1 MGSLLK
7 VLSTLEGPQVM
18 RVKMSA
24 RHWAIGL
31 LKLCHKMI
39 RSISFLLIF
48 CSMAAA
54 EEKLTLEKIYKGAG
68 LSGPSLKSPQFSP
81 DNKIITYLQSR
92 DDDQKR
98 YDLWSYHLQSQER
111 FRLVNSDNLLEGV
124 EILSDEEKARRERMR
139 IDASGIISYQWDD
152 EGKALLFPLG
162 GDLFTYDLEE
172 KKAKQLTNTEAF
184 ELDAK
189 FSPDG
194 KKVSFIRE
202 QNIVLL
208 DLASGQES
216 QLTSDGVGT
225 ITNGMAEFVAQ
236 EEMGRFT
243 GYWWSPDGSK
253 IAFIQYDESTVT
265 EVKRDEIYAD
275 RIEIVTQ
282 RYPYTGEKN
291 VSLKLGVLTLG
302 SEKPLWLDL
311 GKETDFYLPRVQW
324 GSDSSLLTYQWQSR
338 NQQQLELRGVNPETG
353 KTKVLAKEESKT
365 WINLHDDLHFL
376 KDGSFLWASERSGF
390 KHLYH
395 VKGKKVTPVTQGE
408 WQVDE
413 LESIDE
419 ENGFIY
425 FSGWVESPLERHLY
439 RVSLNGDSIE
449 DPELIEKISKK
460 HGWHHITFSESGE
473 HYFDSY
479 SSVRQPAQVS
489 LHQAD
494 GELVEYLLENKVE
507 EGHPLYPYLE
517 DWIGPAFGSQRARDK
532 SRLYY
537 RYYLPKTE
545 MPEGGFPVIVYL
557 YGGPHVGQQV
567 RNAWSRNNLW
577 QQYLLSKGYALF
589 TLDNRGGPNRG
600 KKFEDAI
607 YKELAQNE
615 LQDQLKGIN
624 WFKQQSFTNSKR
636 FGIHGHSYGG
646 YLTLMSM
653 FRLGNTYT
661 CGVAGSP
668 VTDFRLYDTHYTERY
683 LSTPQD
689 NEKGYES
696 SSVLPYTS
704 GLQGDLLIMHGM
716 ADDNVLFKNT
726 TKLVRKLQD
735 EGKLFEFMA
744 YPGEKHGIS
753 DENAHL
759 HMMKTISDF
768 FDRKLG
774 Q

>member
-1 MGSLLK
+1 MIIRFFVCLAIT
-7 VLSTLEGPQVM
+7 VLHG
-18 RVKMSA
+18 A
-24 RHWAIGL
+24 G
-31 LKLCHKMI
+31 
-39 RSISFLLIF
+39 
-48 CSMAAA
+48 
-54 EEKLTLEKIYKGAG
+54 EKLTLESIYTGAG
-68 LSGPSLKSPQFSP
+68 LSGPSLKSPEFSP
-81 DNKIITYLQSR
+81 DNKLITYLQSR
-92 DDDQKR
+92 DDDRKR
-98 YDLWSYHLQSQER
+98 YDLWAYDIQSQER
-111 FRLVNSDNLLEGV
+111 SRLVNADDLLEGEEV
-124 EILSDEEKARRERMR
+124 LSDEEKARRERMR

-162 GDLFTYDLEE
+162 GDIFTYDLEQ
-172 KKAKQLTNTEAF
+172 KKAKQLTKTEAF
-184 ELDAK
+184 EFDAK

-202 QNIVLL
+202 QNIVVL

-216 QLTSDGVGT
+216 QLTTDGQGP
-225 ITNGMAEFVAQ
+225 IKNGMAEFVAQ
-236 EEMGRFT
+236 EEMRRFT
-243 GYWWSPDGSK
+243 GYWWSPDSSK
-253 IAFIQYDESTVT
+253 IAFIQFDESPVT
-265 EVKRDEIYAD
+265 EVKRSEIYAD
-275 RIEIVTQ
+275 RIEVISQ

-291 VSLKLGVLTLG
+291 VTLKLGILILG
-302 SEKPLWLDL
+302 TKEPLWLDL
-311 GKETDFYLPRVQW
+311 GEETDFYLPRVQW
-324 GSDSSLLTYQWQSR
+324 GSDSSLLSYQWQSR

-365 WINLHDDLHFL
+365 WINLNDDLYFL
-376 KDGSFLWASERSGF
+376 EDGTFLWASERSGF

-395 VKGKKVTPVTQGE
+395 VKGKKLTPITQGE
-408 WQVDE
+408 WQVHE
-413 LESIDE
+413 LESVDE
-419 ENGFIY
+419 ENGFVY

-439 RVSLNGDSIE
+439 RVSLSGESIE
-449 DPELIEKISKK
+449 DPDLIKKVSAK
-460 HGWHHITFSESGE
+460 HGWHNVTFSDNGS

-479 SSVRQPAQVS
+479 SSVRQPTQVS
-489 LHQAD
+489 LHKSD

-507 EGHPLYPYLE
+507 EGHPLHPYLE
-517 DWIGPAFGSQRARDK
+517 DWVGPAFGSLRGRDD

-537 RYYLPKTE
+537 RYYVPKTE
-545 MPEGGFPVIVYL
+545 MPEGGYPVIVYL

-567 RNAWSRNNLW
+567 RNAWSRQNLW

-600 KKFEDAI
+600 KKFEDVI

-615 LQDQLKGIN
+615 LQDQLTGIN

-646 YLTLMSM
+646 YMTLMSM

-661 CGVAGSP
+661 CGVAGAP

-683 LSTPQD
+683 LTMPQD

-696 SSVLPYTS
+696 SSVFPYTR

-726 TKLVRKLQD
+726 TKLVRQLQD

-744 YPGEKHGIS
+744 YPGEKHSIS
-753 DENAHL
+753 DENARL

-774 Q
+774 E

>member
-1 MGSLLK
+1 
-7 VLSTLEGPQVM
+7 
-18 RVKMSA
+18 MSA
-24 RHWAIGL
+24 RHEPSSL
-31 LKLCHKMI
+31 LWLSHKMI
-39 RSISFLLIF
+39 RHLFLLLVL
-48 CSMAAA
+48 CGLVSADQ
-54 EEKLTLEKIYKGAG
+54 KLTLEKIYTGVG
-68 LSGPSLKSPQFSP
+68 LSGLSLKSPQFSP
-81 DNKIITYLQSR
+81 DNKLITYLQSR
-92 DDDQKR
+92 DDDKKR
-98 YDLWSYHLQSQER
+98 YDLWAYSIQSQER
-111 FRLVNSDNLLEGV
+111 SRLVNSDDLLEGEEV
-124 EILSDEEKARRERMR
+124 LSDEEKARRERMR
-139 IDASGIISYQWDD
+139 IDASGIISYQWD
-152 EGKALLFPLG
+152 EAGKALLFPLG
-162 GDLFTYDLEE
+162 GDLFVYDLEL
-172 KKAKQLTNTEAF
+172 KQAKQLTKTETF
-184 ELDAK
+184 ELDGK

-202 QNIVLL
+202 QNIVVL

-216 QLTSDGVGT
+216 QLTTDGAGT
-225 ITNGMAEFVAQ
+225 IKNGMAEFVAQ

-243 GYWWSPDGSK
+243 GYWWSPDSSK
-253 IAFIQYDESTVT
+253 IAFIQFDESPVT

-275 RIEIVTQ
+275 RIEVISQ
-282 RYPYTGEKN
+282 RYPSTGENN
-291 VSLKLGVLTLG
+291 VTLKLGVLTLG
-302 SEKPLWLDL
+302 VQEPLWLDL
-311 GKETDFYLPRVQW
+311 GEETDFYLPRVQW
-324 GSDSSLLTYQWQSR
+324 GKDSSLLTYQWQSR
-338 NQQQLELRGVNPETG
+338 SQQLLELRGVNPETG
-353 KTKVLAKEESKT
+353 KTKVLVKEESQT

-376 KDGSFLWASERSGF
+376 EDGSFLWASERSGF

-395 VKGKKVTPVTQGE
+395 VKGKKMTPVTQGE
-408 WQVDE
+408 WQIHE

-419 ENGFIY
+419 EKGLVY
-425 FSGWVESPLERHLY
+425 FGGWVESPLERHLY
-439 RVSLNGDSIE
+439 RVSLTGDSIKE
-449 DPELIEKISKK
+449 PESIQKISKK
-460 HGWHHITFSESGE
+460 HGWHDVTFSNSGE

-479 SSVRQPAQVS
+479 SSVRQPTQVS
-489 LHQAD
+489 LHNVD
-494 GELVEYLLENKVE
+494 GERVKYLLENKVE
-507 EGHPLYPYLE
+507 GDHPLYPYLK
-517 DWIGPAFGSQRARDK
+517 DWVSPAFGSLRARDD

-537 RYYLPKTE
+537 RYYVPQTE

-600 KKFEDAI
+600 KKFEDVI
-607 YKELAQNE
+607 YKKLAKNE
-615 LQDQLKGIN
+615 LHDQLAGIN

-646 YLTLMSM
+646 YMTLMSM

-661 CGVAGSP
+661 CGVAGAP
-668 VTDFRLYDTHYTERY
+668 VSDFRLYDTHYTERY

-689 NEKGYES
+689 NEIGYES

-753 DENAHL
+753 DENARL

-774 Q
+774 QLGQ